1 MDALVDLFVRTPL
14 LVLFGVIG
22 VGFLLGSVRVSG
34 FSLGPAAVLFAGIL
48 FGAFDRRLLIP
59 DVVYVFGL
67 VLFVYCIGIAS
78 GATFFSAFGK
88 RGVRA
93 NIVAAFALVAAAMV
107 AAAFALAGGIPGATA
122 VGVFCG
128 ALTNTPALA
137 ATLEALAGRGTDIT
151 SQPVIGYSVV
161 YPFGVIGVL
170 LAFHLFERRAKR
182 KAEREG
188 PASSV
193 AARKPADPIVVKTF
207 RVTGSRAAGRTAGE
221 LLATVEG
228 AGLVL
233 SRIKRGEDTS
243 LVYDETRFR
252 EGDLV
257 VAVGTAASLER
268 ARTLLGE
275 ASPVELPLDKQDL
288 DYRRIEVSSRAVV
301 GRSIAELE
309 LPERFDATVTRVR
322 RGDVDFVPSPDT
334 VVELG
339 DRVRVLTWV
348 GNIGRVTRFFG
359 DSVRSTSEADFFSL
373 SLGIV
378 LGVLLGMLPIP
389 LPGGRSFTLG
399 FAGGPLLVG
408 LVLGRLQRTG
418 PVVWGMP
425 YSANIALR
433 QVGLVLFLA
442 GIGTKAGGGFIETLQ
457 ATGISL
463 VVAGA
468 AVTTVTTLIVLVAG
482 ERYLKLPLVGVMGMM
497 AGVQTQPACLAYVD
511 ERSSG
516 SEHTLWYSTVYPLAM
531 IMKILLAQALVAL
544 LL

>member
-1 MDALVDLFVRTPL
+1 VDTLIDLFAQTPL

-22 VGFLLGSVRVSG
+22 VGYLLGSVRIAG

-48 FGAFDRRLLIP
+48 FGAVDPRLTVP
-59 DVVYVFGL
+59 EVVYVFGL
-67 VLFVYCIGIAS
+67 VLFVYCIGLSS
-78 GATFFSAFGK
+78 GATFFSAFGR

-93 NIVAAFALVAAAMV
+93 NLVAALALVAAAAV
-107 AAAFALAGGIPGATA
+107 AAAAAYAWGIPGATA

-137 ATLEALAGRGTDIT
+137 ASLEALRSHGPAVAA
-151 SQPVIGYSVV
+151 QPVIGYSVV

-170 LAFHLFERRAKR
+170 IAFHLFERRARR
-182 KAEREG
+182 KAKRDG
-188 PASSV
+188 T
-193 AARKPADPIVVKTF
+193 AAAAAVSKPAEAILVRTY
-207 RVTGSRAAGRTAGE
+207 RVTAGAAAGRTAEE
-221 LLATVEG
+221 LRSAQEG
-228 AGLVL
+228 GGLVL
-233 SRIKRGEDTS
+233 SRIRRGEDTS
-243 LVYDETRFR
+243 LVYDDTRFE

-257 VAVGTAASLER
+257 VAVGTAAALDRAAALIGER
-268 ARTLLGE
+268 
-275 ASPVELPLDKQDL
+275 SSVELHLDKQEI
-288 DYRRIEVSSRAVV
+288 DYRRIEVSSRDVV
-301 GRSIAELE
+301 GRTVGELQ
-309 LPERFDATVTRVR
+309 LPERFDATLTRVR
-322 RGDVDFVPSPDT
+322 RGDVDFVPTPET

-378 LGVLLGMLPIP
+378 LGVLLGMLPLP
-389 LPGGRSFTLG
+389 LPGGRSFALG
-399 FAGGPLLVG
+399 FAGGPLIVG

-418 PVVWGMP
+418 KVVWGMP

-442 GIGTKAGGGFIETLQ
+442 GIGTKAGGGFVETLR
-457 ATGISL
+457 ATGATL
-463 VVAGA
+463 VLAGA
-468 AVTTVTTLIVLVAG
+468 AVTTATTLLVMLAG
-482 ERYLKLPLVGVMGMM
+482 ERVLKLPLVGVMGMM
-497 AGVQTQPACLAYVD
+497 SGVQTQPACLAYVD

-531 IMKILLAQALVAL
+531 IAKILLAQLLVAL
-544 LL
+544 LV

>member
-1 MDALVDLFVRTPL
+1 MDSLIDLFARTPL

-22 VGFLLGSVRVSG
+22 VGFLLGSVRVAG
-34 FSLGPAAVLFAGIL
+34 FSFGPAAVLFAGIL
-48 FGAFDRRLLIP
+48 FGAVDQRLVIP

-67 VLFVYCIGIAS
+67 VLFVYCIGLSS
-78 GATFFSAFGK
+78 GATFFSSFGR

-93 NIVAAFALVAAAMV
+93 NLIAAGALTAAAAV
-107 AAAFALAGGIPGATA
+107 TVLLARTSGIPGATA

-137 ATLEALAGRGTDIT
+137 ASIDALGGHGSELANQ
-151 SQPVIGYSVV
+151 SVIGYSVV

-170 LAFHLFERRAKR
+170 LAFFAFERRARKR
-182 KAEREG
+182 AAAEGNGRGTTDAPSE
-188 PASSV
+188 
-193 AARKPADPIVVKTF
+193 PILVRTF
-207 RVTGSRAAGRTAGE
+207 RVTTSAAAGRTAGE
-221 LLATVEG
+221 LLEN
-228 AGLVL
+228 AGEPGFVL
-233 SRIKRGEDTS
+233 SRIKRGNDTS
-243 LVYDETRFR
+243 LVEEETRF
-252 EGDLV
+252 ETGDLV
-257 VAVGTAASLER
+257 VAVGTGAALER
-268 ARTLLGE
+268 ARTLVGE
-275 ASPVELPLDKQDL
+275 DSPVELHLDKQDL
-288 DYRRIEVSSRAVV
+288 DYRRIEVSSRDVV
-301 GRSIAELE
+301 GKSVAELA
-309 LPERFDATVTRVR
+309 LPKRFDATITRVR

-334 VVELG
+334 IVELG

-348 GNIGRVTRFFG
+348 GNIGRLTKFFG
-359 DSVRSTSEADFFSL
+359 DSIRSTSEADFFSL

-389 LPGGRSFTLG
+389 LPGDRSFTLG

-442 GIGTKAGGGFIETLQ
+442 GIGTKAGGGFLETLR
-457 ATGISL
+457 ATGPSL
-463 VVAGA
+463 VLAGA
-468 AVTTVTTLIVLVAG
+468 AVTSVTTLLVLVAG
-482 ERYLKLPLVGVMGMM
+482 EKLLKLPLVGVMGMM

-516 SEHTLWYSTVYPLAM
+516 SEHTTWYSTVYPVAM
-531 IMKILLAQALVAL
+531 IGKILLVQVLVAIL
-544 LL
+544 V